1 MKRLDD
7 LENEE
12 TERDIVITCVE
23 EATVFNEQG
32 MRMPVHPEP
41 IGLDEAAG
49 GRPMAAECEFAG
61 LSSLTIACCGTI
73 DQEGTK
79 LTATSDQGIIR
90 CDPVHRGLK
99 WCGRLTTRHGESC
112 D

>member
-1 MKRLDD
+1 MADIEKRLDD

-41 IGLDEAAG
+41 IGFDEGCWRPTHG
-49 GRPMAAECEFAG
+49 GRMRVRWAIYPDHRMLRDCDREEQG
-61 LSSLTIACCGTI
+61 LPPL
-73 DQEGTK
+73 
-79 LTATSDQGIIR
+79 SDHGIIK
-90 CDPVHRGLK
+90 CDPVTG
-99 WCGRLTTRHGESC
+99 